1 MQVKVTNLPDFRP
14 SVKDGN
20 NNMFSNWV
28 WVERNK
34 LARSSAPYYS
44 NDDKDQI
51 ITESVADYLASKLI
65 NLVVS
70 LNHHRLCPDHVN
82 KLIHRGILYH
92 HIPVPDYHAPS
103 KDELIDAATRMEN
116 KISLVWCG
124 YGQGRTGT
132 MVTAWEILTG
142 RKDKV
147 TAIDLSSAE
156 KDVQKVVLDS
166 LPERQLALFLCDL
179 CQALRQYK
187 RSRTK
192 GVSFGLGRTASLF
205 GARKASDASVNIATA
220 LENMLEVLSINLST
234 YGAPVN
240 EVDLLNCGTEAAKNA
255 VTATLKH
262 IRQFVEWAA
271 GLNTDPGI
279 FGRALNMGSAPGN
292 VSGPAGATL
301 RNLLRTAITSFD
313 ARRIQ
318 ANNDKLL

>member
-1 MQVKVTNLPDFRP
+1 MRVEVTNLPDFRP
-14 SVKDGN
+14 FVKDGN
-20 NNMFSNWV
+20 HNMFRNWA

-44 NDDKDQI
+44 SVDTDQK
-51 ITESVADYLASKLI
+51 ITDSVADYLSSRLI

-70 LNHHRLCPDHVN
+70 LNHYPLSLAQVN
-82 KLIHRGILYH
+82 ILGSRGILYH
-92 HIPVPDYHAPS
+92 HIPVPDYHAPG
-103 KDELIDAATRMEN
+103 KDELINAATRMEN
-116 KISLVWCG
+116 RISLVWCG
-124 YGQGRTGT
+124 FGAGRTGT
-132 MVTAWEILTG
+132 MVTAWQILTG
-142 RKDKV
+142 RQDKV
-147 TAIDLSSAE
+147 TAIDLSTAE
-156 KDVQKVVLDS
+156 TNDQEKVLNS

-205 GARKASDASVNIATA
+205 GVRNASDASVNIATA
-220 LENMLEVLSINLST
+220 LENMLGALSINLST

-240 EVDLLNCGTEAAKNA
+240 EGDLFNCGTEAANI
-255 VTATLKH
+255 VDIATLKN

-271 GLNTDPGI
+271 GRNNNPGI
-279 FGRALNMGSAPGN
+279 LGLAQQMGFAQVNGT
-292 VSGPAGATL
+292 GPAGATL